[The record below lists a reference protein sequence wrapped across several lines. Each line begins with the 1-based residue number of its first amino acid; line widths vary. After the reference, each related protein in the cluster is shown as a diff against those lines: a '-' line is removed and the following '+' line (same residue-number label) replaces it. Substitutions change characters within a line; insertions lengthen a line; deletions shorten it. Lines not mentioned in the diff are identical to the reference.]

1 MFRDKEILRK
11 IVSEKKE
18 ESKNSRQRQSANVSQ
33 ILRHKFPYL
42 FGGENQRESSV
53 SLNNDRERKKRLR

>member
-18 ESKNSRQRQSANVSQ
+18 EGKEGRKNQNANVTG
-33 ILRHKFPYL
+33 ILRDKFPYL
-42 FGGENQRESSV
+42 FGGDRQRESSV
-53 SLNNDRERKKRLR
+53 SLGRDKKASRQRR